1 MRGSMKTTTE
11 QFRFYKS
18 EVKRFL
24 KMWGLVGWDA
34 AIIHKKVDKFTVT
47 QMEKHRESRSAV
59 FTYNKTVVDDYTEN
73 NVSDSAL
80 HEVLELL
87 LDKLESMV
95 CEAKK
100 DEAREEVHA
109 IIQTIINVRKL

>member
-1 MRGSMKTTTE
+1 MKTTTE

-34 AIIHKKVDKFTVT
+34 AIVHEKVDKFTVT
-47 QMEKHRESRSAV
+47 NMDAHRESRSVV
-59 FTYNKTVVDDYTEN
+59 FKFNTKVVDDYEEN
-73 NVSDSAL
+73 DVSDSAF

-87 LDKLESMV
+87 FDKLEGMV
-95 CEAKK
+95 CESKK